1 MNDRLRWMRN
11 SLKTQELQGMI
22 VLNPINVHY
31 LTSIDAEGI
40 LLITAGENY
49 YITDDRYIEKVQRE
63 LMIDDEIVL
72 QNIKEIMPEDYE
84 SYFAD
89 CENVGFEENYVTYAK
104 YKEILRKYK
113 MKSLVETDGIIEKQ
127 RQIKD
132 EEEIYCI
139 KKACEITDACF
150 SHIVEYIKK
159 GMTEKQ
165 IANEIE
171 RFFKENDTVLAFDT
185 IVASGENSSMP
196 HCAPTDREIMS
207 GDVITID
214 MGCKYKG
221 YASDMTRTIFAC
233 NVPEEIKEIFNLVFD
248 NEKIALNEVRDGANI
263 KVISKIV
270 EGNFRINGYDV
281 MHALRTWSRIRCA

>member
-49 YITDDRYIEKVQRE
+49 YITDDRYIEKVQKE

-72 QNIKEIMPEDYE
+72 QNVKEITPEDYE

-104 YKEILRKYK
+104 YKEILRRYK
-113 MKSLVETDGIIEKQ
+113 MKALVETDGIIEKQ

-132 EEEIYCI
+132 EDEIGCI
-139 KKACEITDACF
+139 RKACEITDACF
-150 SHIVEYIKK
+150 SHIAQYIKK

-185 IVASGENSSMP
+185 IVAS
-196 HCAPTDREIMS
+196 R
-207 GDVITID
+207 
-214 MGCKYKG
+214 
-221 YASDMTRTIFAC
+221 
-233 NVPEEIKEIFNLVFD
+233 
-248 NEKIALNEVRDGANI
+248 
-263 KVISKIV
+263 
-270 EGNFRINGYDV
+270 
-281 MHALRTWSRIRCA
+281 